1 MSPNKPEIIGGK
13 PTIKF
18 KPPIKIPK
26 GVGWFFIA
34 VALLI
39 VVSVVIIQTCFT
51 YIRPNELGIKQTN
64 IGIFSAEGI
73 REEVYGPGLR
83 WRMPFGFE
91 KIHRFPN
98 HVQVLNLTDRSA
110 IKIQTSD
117 GFHVDVDVSI
127 LYKIVEP
134 FKLIDT
140 LGPGDSF
147 LHEGIIPKAEPKLK
161 EILGELTTENFYNS
175 PLRVEKSD
183 RARVLLDEQLA
194 EYGMEVHQVL
204 IRYFKYSEEIQH
216 NIEQKKLQDQLVFKN
231 ISEGKAATE
240 NAQLQKITEEGE
252 ANVKV
257 TLAEGEA
264 YKVEK
269 DAERDL
275 YIRVKRAEADLL
287 VQIAEARRTEL
298 KNEAMQ
304 AVGADKAVALEMAKV
319 LQGMEVLIVPT
330 GGPGGLN
337 PLDLDQ
343 FIGLF
348 GVNTTESSTIGG
360 FSNE

>member
-18 KPPIKIPK
+18 KPNIKIPK
-26 GVGWFFIA
+26 SIAGVFILIA
-34 VALLI
+34 ALI
-39 VVSVVIIQTCFT
+39 VVTFIVIQTCFT
-51 YIRPNELGIKQTN
+51 YIRPNELGIKQVN
-64 IGIFSAEGI
+64 IGINGGI
-73 REEVYGPGLR
+73 KEKIYEPGLVFR
-83 WRMPFGFE
+83 KPFGFE
-91 KIHRFPN
+91 LIHRFPN
-98 HVQVLNLTDRSA
+98 HVQVLNLTDRNA

-127 LYKIVEP
+127 LYKIVDP
-134 FKLIDT
+134 YKLIDT
-140 LGPGDSF
+140 LGPGESF
-147 LHEGIIPKAEPKLK
+147 LHEGIKPKAEPKMK
-161 EILGELTTENFYNS
+161 EILGELTTEDFYNS
-175 PLRVEKSD
+175 FLRVEKSD
-183 RARVLLDEQLA
+183 MAQVLLNE
-194 EYGMEVHQVL
+194 EMSKFGMGVDQVL
-204 IRYFKYSEEIQH
+204 IRFFKYSDEIQH

-231 ISEGKAATE
+231 ISEGRAATE
-240 NAQLQKITEEGE
+240 AAQLKKITEEGE

-275 YIRVKRAEADLL
+275 YIRVKQAEADLL

-319 LQGMEVLIVPT
+319 LSGMEVLIVPT

-343 FIGLF
+343 FINLF
-348 GVNTTESSTIGG
+348 GVDVTESSTGG
-360 FSNE
+360 GSFNE

>member
-18 KPPIKIPK
+18 KPPFKVPK
-26 GVGWFFIA
+26 GVTWFAGGSLA
-34 VALLI
+34 VI
-39 VVSVVIIQTCFT
+39 VITLVVVQTCFT
-51 YIRPNELGIKQTN
+51 YIRPNELGIKQVN
-64 IGIFSAEGI
+64 VGFNEGI
-73 REEVYGPGLR
+73 HEEVLHPGLR
-83 WRMPFGFE
+83 WRMPFGVE
-91 KIHRFPN
+91 QIHRFPN
-98 HVQVLNLTDRSA
+98 HVQVLNLTDRNA

-127 LYKIVEP
+127 LYKIVKP
-134 FKLIDT
+134 FTLIDS
-140 LGPGDSF
+140 LGPRDSF
-147 LHEGIIPKAEPKLK
+147 LFEGIIPKAEPKLK
-161 EILGELTTENFYNS
+161 EVLGELTTEDFYNS
-175 PLRVEKSD
+175 FKRVEKSD
-183 RARVLLDEQLA
+183 KARLQLDAQLK

-204 IRYFKYSEEIQH
+204 IRYFKYSDEIQH
-216 NIEQKKLQDQLVFKN
+216 NIEAKKLQDQLVFKN

-252 ANVKV
+252 ANVKI
-257 TLAEGEA
+257 TLAAGEA

-275 YIRVKRAEADLL
+275 YLRVKRAEADLL

-319 LQGMEVLIVPT
+319 LEGMEVLIVPT
-330 GGPGGLN
+330 GGVGGLN
-337 PLDLDQ
+337 PLDLDE
-343 FIGLF
+343 FVKLF
-348 GVNTTESSTIGG
+348 GVTTNDSSTFEGL
-360 FSNE
+360 SNE